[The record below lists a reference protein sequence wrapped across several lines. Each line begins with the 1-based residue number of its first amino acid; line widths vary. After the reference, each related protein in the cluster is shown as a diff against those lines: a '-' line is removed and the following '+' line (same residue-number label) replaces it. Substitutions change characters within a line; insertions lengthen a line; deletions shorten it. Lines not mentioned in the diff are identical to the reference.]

1 MADTAIDL
9 RSSHR
14 EENDGSHTVMITM
27 SGIPSVEMA
36 QEVSNWM
43 RDLVRANA
51 HQIGRPDPNPPK
63 AQ

>member
-43 RDLVRANA
+43 RS
-51 HQIGRPDPNPPK
+51 
-63 AQ
+63 